1 MAPVLIDTNVLI
13 YVFDHGEQ
21 ARQDQAIRVLQ
32 GLQTTGNGRLSAQSL
47 AEFCAVTTR
56 KLKPLLTRAEA
67 VPQVERL
74 IRAFPV
80 IDLTPLVVI
89 EAARGARDHSLAY
102 YDAQIWAAARLN
114 QIPVVFSEDFNS
126 GSTLEGVQYV
136 NPFATDFVLEAWT

>member
-13 YVFDHGEQ
+13 YVFDHGDQ
-21 ARQDQAIRVLQ
+21 ARQDQAIQVLQ
-32 GLQTTGNGRLSAQSL
+32 HLQTIGNGRLSVQSL

-56 KLKPLLTRAEA
+56 KLNPLLTRAEA
-67 VPQVERL
+67 VRQVERF

-102 YDAQIWAAARLN
+102 YDAQIWAMARLN
-114 QIPVVFSEDFNS
+114 QIPVMFSEDFNP
-126 GSTLEGVQYV
+126 GSTLEGVQFV
-136 NPFATDFVLEAWT
+136 NPFATDFVFEAWV

>member
-1 MAPVLIDTNVLI
+1 MAPVLIDTNVMI
-13 YVFDHGEQ
+13 YVFDHGDQ

-32 GLQTTGNGRLSAQSL
+32 HMQTTGNGRLSAQSL

-67 VPQVERL
+67 VTQVERFA
-74 IRAFPV
+74 RAFPV
-80 IDLTPLVVI
+80 IDLTPLIVI

-114 QIPVVFSEDFNS
+114 QIPVVFSEDFNP
-126 GSTLEGVQYV
+126 GSTLEGVKFV
-136 NPFATDFVLEAWT
+136 NPFAADFVVEAWT

>member
-13 YVFDHGEQ
+13 YVFDHGDQ
-21 ARQDQAIRVLQ
+21 SRQDQAIRVLQ
-32 GLQTTGNGRLSAQSL
+32 HLQTTGNGRLSAQSL

-67 VPQVERL
+67 VTQVERFA
-74 IRAFPV
+74 RAFPV

-102 YDAQIWAAARLN
+102 YDAQIW
-114 QIPVVFSEDFNS
+114 
-126 GSTLEGVQYV
+126 
-136 NPFATDFVLEAWT
+136 

>member
-126 GSTLEGVQYV
+126 GSTLEGVQFV
-136 NPFATDFVLEAWT
+136 SPFATDFVLEAWT

>member
-13 YVFDHGEQ
+13 YVFDHGDQ
-21 ARQDQAIRVLQ
+21 SRQDQAIRVLQ
-32 GLQTTGNGRLSAQSL
+32 HLQTTGNGRLSAQSL

-56 KLKPLLTRAEA
+56 KLKPLLTRAE
-67 VPQVERL
+67 VVTQVERFV
-74 IRAFPV
+74 RAFPV

-114 QIPVVFSEDFNS
+114 QIPVVFSEDFSS
-126 GSTLEGVQYV
+126 GSTLEGVKFV
-136 NPFATDFVLEAWT
+136 NPFASDFVLEAWA

>member
-1 MAPVLIDTNVLI
+1 MAPVLIDTSVLI
-13 YVFDHGEQ
+13 YVFDHGDQ
-21 ARQDQAIRVLQ
+21 SRQDQAIRVLQ
-32 GLQTTGNGRLSAQSL
+32 HLQTTGNGRLSAQSL

-67 VPQVERL
+67 VTQVERFA
-74 IRAFPV
+74 RAFPV

-114 QIPVVFSEDFNS
+114 QIPVVFSEDFDS
-126 GSTLEGVQYV
+126 GSTLEGVKFV
-136 NPFATDFVLEAWT
+136 NPFAADFVLEAWT

>member
-1 MAPVLIDTNVLI
+1 MAPVLIDTSVLI
-13 YVFDHGEQ
+13 YVFDHGDQ
-21 ARQDQAIRVLQ
+21 SRQDQAIRVLQ
-32 GLQTTGNGRLSAQSL
+32 HLQTTGNGRLSAQSL

-67 VPQVERL
+67 VTQVERFA
-74 IRAFPV
+74 RAFPV

-114 QIPVVFSEDFNS
+114 HIPVVFSEDFDS
-126 GSTLEGVQYV
+126 GSTLEGVKFV
-136 NPFATDFVLEAWT
+136 NPFAADFVLEAWT